1 MSEQVIISLIQGG
14 ATTLAAAAAGVFG
27 LLINR
32 KVNGIRTQVANHHK
46 VNLRDDLDDKH
57 EENADLLKT
66 LARDVGGMKSDV
78 RLIRKTQFKQDRRLL
93 RLEGRKKP

>member
-1 MSEQVIISLIQGG
+1 MSEQVLIAFIQNS
-14 ATTLAAAAAGVFG
+14 ATVLAAAAAGVFG

-57 EENADLLKT
+57 EENADLLKS
-66 LARDVGGMKSDV
+66 LARDMGGMKADV